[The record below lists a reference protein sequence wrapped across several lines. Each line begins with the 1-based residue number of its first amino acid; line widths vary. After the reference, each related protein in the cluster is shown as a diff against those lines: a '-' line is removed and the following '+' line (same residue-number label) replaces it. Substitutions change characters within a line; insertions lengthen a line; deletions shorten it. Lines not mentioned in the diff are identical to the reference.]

1 MANVLMINVPAEGHV
16 NPTLG
21 IAKAFVERGDN
32 VHYITTDK
40 FKERLEGVGVNV
52 HLQPDLMGM
61 LKGEDS
67 VLKLFIR
74 IAQDTLRIV
83 KQLADEIEFDF
94 VYYDTFGA
102 GKLVRDYLGVPGIS
116 SSASFLFN
124 EEFMKSHG
132 PIKAAQG
139 DPEVEVLMREIEE
152 QYGVEPESPVQF
164 MRNDAELNIVCTSRY
179 FQPESELFGDQYVF
193 VGPTFPERKSSDRF
207 PFEALEG
214 ERVLYISMGTILDNK
229 EAFFNTCIDAFS
241 DFKGKVV
248 IAAGEKTDHH
258 QLKKAPDHFIIS
270 PYVPQLE
277 VLKQADAFITHGGM
291 NSVNEAI
298 HFEVPL
304 VVIPHD
310 KDQPIVAKRLAEL
323 GAGYPLAEDKVSPES
338 LKAAVSEVLSTESYT
353 RGIHKI
359 KDSFRESGGAKRAL
373 EAIDRFVE
381 EKNVSP
387 DMYSV

>member
-1 MANVLMINVPAEGHV
+1 MANVLMVNVPAEGHV

-32 VHYITTDK
+32 VHYITTEK
-40 FKERLEGVGVNV
+40 FKERLEGIGVNV

-83 KQLADEIEFDF
+83 KQLADQIEFDF

-139 DPEVEVLMREIEE
+139 DPEVEVLMREIKE
-152 QYGVEPESPVQF
+152 QYGVEPESSVQF
-164 MRNDAELNIVCTSRY
+164 MKNDADLNIVCTSRY

-207 PFEALEG
+207 PLEALEG

-258 QLKKAPDHFIIS
+258 QLKTAPDHFIIS

-323 GAGYPLAEDKVSPES
+323 GAGYPLPEDKVSPES
-338 LKAAVSEVLSTESYT
+338 LKAAVSEVLSTASYT
-353 RGIHKI
+353 RGIHSI

-381 EKNVSP
+381 EQNVAP
-387 DMYSV
+387 FK